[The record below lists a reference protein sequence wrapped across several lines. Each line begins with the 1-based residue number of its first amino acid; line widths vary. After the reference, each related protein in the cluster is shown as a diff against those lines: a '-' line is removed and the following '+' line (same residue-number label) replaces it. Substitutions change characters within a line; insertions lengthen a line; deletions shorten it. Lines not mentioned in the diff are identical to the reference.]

1 MREGVLVKMCRREP
15 KRRYFFLFN
24 DLLVYATVNELQ
36 AGFRTTYTFHR
47 AITLHKCRVENI
59 PDASSAMN
67 NAFQVLSNQ
76 KSFTVFAESPE
87 DKEAWIRDINKAIQL
102 NNQLKYGSSTQSVAP
117 VDQESA
123 DVAPVWVP
131 DKLLKN
137 CMLCDVKFTAL
148 NRRVSFKYKTS
159 ASQLASFN
167 FGVFFPAS
175 LSTMWKT
182 CLRSLF
188 WKEMETGK
196 YWQSLSSV

>member
-102 NNQLKYGSSTQSVAP
+102 NNQLKYGSSTQNKEPHAG
-117 VDQESA
+117 EAA

-148 NRRVSFKYKTS
+148 NRRVSCTIFHFYAKIENNNKKMIFS
-159 ASQLASFN
+159 APL
-167 FGVFFPAS
+167 P
-175 LSTMWKT
+175 TMWKT
-182 CLRSLF
+182 CLWSLF
-188 WKEMETGK
+188 WEEMETRK
-196 YWQSLSSV
+196 YWQSVPSL